1 MKVSISSSTFA
12 DFLDRIL
19 EGDKAGCRRL
29 VTQLQD
35 DQVPAIDLYVDL
47 FSRALYE
54 IGRRWESG
62 LLSVAA
68 EHMAT
73 AIVED
78 LLAQVFARLPRHKL
92 VRKRAIVF
100 CGADELHQ
108 VGGRMV
114 ADTLEFLGWDV
125 AFLGANTPTA
135 DLLELVKTWKPDLVA
150 LSLTLETNLE
160 KGLGALRALRANHP
174 KLRLLAGGQAVKR
187 NESRL
192 GDIQDLTILSSL
204 HGLVESFAV

>member
-1 MKVSISSSTFA
+1 
-12 DFLDRIL
+12 
-19 EGDKAGCRRL
+19 
-29 VTQLQD
+29 
-35 DQVPAIDLYVDL
+35 
-47 FSRALYE
+47 
-54 IGRRWESG
+54 
-62 LLSVAA
+62 
-68 EHMAT
+68 
-73 AIVED
+73 
-78 LLAQVFARLPRHKL
+78 
-92 VRKRAIVF
+92 
-100 CGADELHQ
+100 
-108 VGGRMV
+108 MV

-125 AFLGANTPTA
+125 AFLWANTPTA